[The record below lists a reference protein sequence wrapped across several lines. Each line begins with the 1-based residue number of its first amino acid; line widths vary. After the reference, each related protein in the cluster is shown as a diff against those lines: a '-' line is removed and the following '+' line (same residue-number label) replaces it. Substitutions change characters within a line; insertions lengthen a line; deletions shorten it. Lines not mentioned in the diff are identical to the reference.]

1 MYTDFSS
8 FSKKAQ
14 GMQFSGMP
22 QKMDVQ
28 GVEKPSKSFVQTMDD
43 LVGEWD
49 KSMKEPEK
57 LMERYLTVGDVDVH
71 DLMIANTKSD
81 ITVNIASQIATK
93 IVQAYERVQQ
103 IQV

>member
-1 MYTDFSS
+1 MQANFNP
-8 FSKKAQ
+8 FKNKAAA
-14 GMQFSGMP
+14 MPFSGMP
-22 QKMDVQ
+22 SNMGVSN
-28 GVEKPSKSFVQTMDD
+28 VEKPTKSFMQTIDG

-57 LMERYLTVGDVDVH
+57 LLERYMTVGDVDVH

-81 ITVNIASQIATK
+81 ITINIASQIATK